1 MDDDTICATGTASS
15 RSFGSDSGD
24 DQASVAEQARK
35 RRLVIIA
42 AAAAAFVYE
51 VSREMSKR
59 QKRRVV
65 RQSRLRV
72 QTNVFDWHHDR
83 HLAEVNNEDFRLMYR
98 LTWDAFKK
106 LLALLKPMPEPVDP
120 VRAAS
125 AKYGER
131 V

>member
-1 MDDDTICATGTASS
+1 
-15 RSFGSDSGD
+15 
-24 DQASVAEQARK
+24 
-35 RRLVIIA
+35 
-42 AAAAAFVYE
+42 
-51 VSREMSKR
+51 MSKR

-72 QTNVFDWHHDR
+72 QTDVFDWHHNR

-106 LLALLKPMPEPVDP
+106 LLALLKPMLEPVDP